1 MKPALSVIFFTVAS
15 GFGLGLIIWTIIA
28 EWCRNCAAGISKET
42 FFTAALFGF
51 VFVTLG
57 LISSTLHLANPKNAW
72 RAFSRFRTSWLSR
85 EGVFALAFY
94 LVAAHHLFAV
104 WHDAPLAT
112 RIVSGALVIVCAL
125 AILYCTGMIYA
136 CLKTIPQWHSW
147 TTPAGYVLYGLTS
160 GLLAFCAIAVRGET
174 DVGLWLRLALVLLAL
189 SFFLWTLK
197 QSRSPAVHNL
207 QIGDALGMKEGRV
220 RLLDSGHTHGTFLTN
235 EFGFR
240 LARERATS
248 LTFWAFALT
257 IIAPIVIVVIESST
271 RPQGILGLA
280 ALLCFIG
287 LLIERWMF
295 FANARHVVMRYHGE

>member
-15 GFGLGLIIWTIIA
+15 GFGLGLTIWLIIA

-42 FFTAALFGF
+42 FFVGAIFAFGF
-51 VFVTLG
+51 VTAG

-72 RAFSRFRTSWLSR
+72 RAFGRFRTSWLSR
-85 EGVFALAFY
+85 EGVFSIVFFVLAA
-94 LVAAHHLFAV
+94 VHAFAV
-104 WHDAPLAT
+104 WSDVSAAA
-112 RIVSGALVIVCAL
+112 RMVSGALLILCAL

-136 CLKTIPQWHSW
+136 CLKTIPQWRSW
-147 TTPAGYVLYGLTS
+147 TTPAGYVLYGLLS
-160 GLLAFCAIAVRGET
+160 GLLGFCAIAARGDT
-174 DVGLWLRLALVLLAL
+174 QMSPWLRLALVLLVL
-189 SFFLWTLK
+189 GFFLWTIK
-197 QSRSPAVHNL
+197 QSRNPATQNL
-207 QIGDALGMKEGRV
+207 QLGDALGIREGRV

-240 LARERATS
+240 IARERAALLTTWS
-248 LTFWAFALT
+248 LVLAF
-257 IIAPIVIVVIESST
+257 IAPLFIVVIESSLSAK
-271 RPQGILGLA
+271 GMLGLA

>member
-1 MKPALSVIFFTVAS
+1 VKPALSVIFFTVAS
-15 GFGLGLIIWTIIA
+15 GFGLGLTVWLILA

-42 FFTAALFGF
+42 FFVGAIFAF
-51 VFVTLG
+51 VFVTAG

-85 EGVFALAFY
+85 EGVFSILFYALA
-94 LVAAHHLFAV
+94 AV
-104 WHDAPLAT
+104 HMLAIWRDAPVAT
-112 RIVSGALVIVCAL
+112 RIVSGTLVILCTL

-136 CLKTIPQWHSW
+136 CLKTIPQWRSW
-147 TTPAGYVLYGLTS
+147 TTPAGYVLYGLLS
-160 GLLAFCAIAVRGET
+160 GLLAFCAIAGRSET
-174 DVGLWLRLALVLLAL
+174 DIRAWLRLALVLLVL
-189 SFFLWTLK
+189 GFILWTIK
-197 QSRSPAVHNL
+197 QSRVPATEKL
-207 QIGDALGMKEGRV
+207 QLGDALGIKEGRV

-240 LARERATS
+240 VARERAATLTS
-248 LTFWAFALT
+248 WSLVLAF
-257 IIAPIVIVVIESST
+257 IAPLVIVIVESSLSAK
-271 RPQGILGLA
+271 GMLGLA

>member
-1 MKPALSVIFFTVAS
+1 VKPALSVIFFTVAS
-15 GFGLGLIIWTIIA
+15 GFGLGLTVWLILA

-42 FFTAALFGF
+42 FFVGAIFAF
-51 VFVTLG
+51 VFVTAG

-85 EGVFALAFY
+85 EGVFSIVFYVLA
-94 LVAAHHLFAV
+94 AIHMFAV
-104 WHDAPLAT
+104 WRDTPVPT
-112 RIVSGALVIVCAL
+112 RVITGTLVILCAL

-136 CLKTIPQWHSW
+136 CLKTIPQWRSW
-147 TTPAGYVLYGLTS
+147 TTPAGYVLYGLLS
-160 GLLAFCAIAVRGET
+160 GLLAFCAIAARSET
-174 DVGLWLRLALVLLAL
+174 DVRAWLRLALVLLVL
-189 SFFLWTLK
+189 GFILWTIK
-197 QSRSPAVHNL
+197 QSRVPATEKL
-207 QIGDALGMKEGRV
+207 QLGDALGIKEGRV

-240 LARERATS
+240 VARERA
-248 LTFWAFALT
+248 AALT
-257 IIAPIVIVVIESST
+257 GWSLVLAFIVPLVIVVIESSLSAK
-271 RPQGILGLA
+271 GMLGLA

>member
-1 MKPALSVIFFTVAS
+1 VKPALSVIFFTVAS
-15 GFGLGLIIWTIIA
+15 GFGLGLTVWLIFA

-42 FFTAALFGF
+42 FFVGTVFAF
-51 VFVTLG
+51 VFVTAG

-85 EGVFALAFY
+85 EGVFSIVFY
-94 LVAAHHLFAV
+94 LLAAIHMFAV
-104 WHDAPLAT
+104 WRDALVAT
-112 RIVSGALVIVCAL
+112 RIITGTLVILCAL

-136 CLKTIPQWHSW
+136 CLKTIPQWRSW
-147 TTPAGYVLYGLTS
+147 TTPAGYVLYGLLS
-160 GLLAFCAIAVRGET
+160 GLLGFCAIAARGDT
-174 DVGLWLRLALVLLAL
+174 QMSPWLRLALGLLVLGII
-189 SFFLWTLK
+189 LWTIK
-197 QSRSPAVHNL
+197 QSRVPATEKL
-207 QIGDALGMKEGRV
+207 QLGDALGIKEGRV

-240 LARERATS
+240 VARERAAVLTS
-248 LTFWAFALT
+248 WSLVLAFIVPL
-257 IIAPIVIVVIESST
+257 VIVVIESSLSAK
-271 RPQGILGLA
+271 GMLGLA